1 MLNATTHIKRTIVL
15 AGTVIAIAA
24 PSASAR
30 PADAQ
35 HIPAPASASQSHD
48 AETTAT
54 SPSLATLAADREAK
68 AAKNWQTA
76 NPATVIDVSQPDD
89 NGFDLASA
97 GIGAAIALTL
107 IMAEAGGMW
116 AVRRRRAKQ
125 VRRQLA

>member
-1 MLNATTHIKRTIVL
+1 MLTPTTHIKRGIVL

-35 HIPAPASASQSHD
+35 HIPASASASQLHD

-54 SPSLATLAADREAK
+54 PPSLASLAADREAK
-68 AAKNWQTA
+68 AAKSWQKA

-89 NGFDLASA
+89 NGFDLTSA

-107 IMAEAGGMW
+107 IVAEAGGMW
-116 AVRRRRAKQ
+116 AIRRRRENH
-125 VRRQLA
+125 VRHQLV